1 MCVFAARFV
10 MRVLPAAALGV
21 PLSTSLVTALH
32 AQALTPDMMVP
43 TQGGFAPPS
52 RSPLRP
58 TPPADDPN
66 ERASA
71 LRDTIAPSRIGATP
85 VYGVPAASGASDTG
99 FDSLNRKRKQPRLY
113 PGAPKPKT
121 VGPGNPQI
129 ALPPP
134 KRVETPV
141 PPAVAGTVA
150 GQPPRRRLRPDDDPF
165 GQVGFYTGGFLTKA
179 AVELSGGYDTN
190 PGRISTPKGSW
201 LYMISP
207 ELLATSDWQRHSVV
221 VDLRGSFTGYGSTF
235 PSTLTSVSP
244 IPTVID
250 RPDFTGKIDGRLD
263 VTRETRINSEL
274 RLRVGTD
281 NPGSPNVQ
289 VGLDKYP
296 IYTTTGATI
305 GVEQD
310 LSRFQVS
317 LAGTI
322 DHTQY
327 QNSKLTDGT
336 SASNDD
342 RNFDQYGG
350 IARVTYDLTPGIKPF
365 AEFEA
370 DTRVHQLYFD
380 NQGFA
385 RDSTGGYLKGGTTF
399 EFSRLLTGDFA
410 IGYQLRDYA
419 DPRLNRLQGLLT
431 SGSLVWT
438 ATGLTTVR
446 FNATSSIDET
456 TLPFAS
462 GSISRDYSLTVD
474 HAFRR
479 WLIGSIKA
487 GYGTTDYDGERND
500 KRYYVEGDLVYKLS
514 RTLQIK
520 GSVRQDWLDSNAP
533 GASAHGT
540 VVMLGVR
547 VQR

>member
-1 MCVFAARFV
+1 
-10 MRVLPAAALGV
+10 MRVSAVRFAMAAVFCASFV
-21 PLSTSLVTALH
+21 SELH
-32 AQALTPDMMVP
+32 AQALTPDMMAP
-43 TQGGFAPPS
+43 TQGGFAPLS

-58 TPPADDPN
+58 TPTADDPN
-66 ERASA
+66 ERASG
-71 LRDTIAPSRIGATP
+71 LRDTLPPSRNGVAQSFN
-85 VYGVPAASGASDTG
+85 VPAASGASGTG
-99 FDSLNRKRKQPRLY
+99 FDSLNRKRQQPKLY
-113 PGAPKPKT
+113 PGAPKPKA

-129 ALPPP
+129 VLPPR

-141 PPAVAGTVA
+141 PAAVAGTAA
-150 GQPPRRRLRPDDDPF
+150 GQPPRRRLKTDEDPF

-190 PGRISTPKGSW
+190 PGRISSPKGSW

-207 ELLATSDWQRHSVV
+207 ELLAQSQWQRHSVV
-221 VDLRGSFTGYGSTF
+221 VDLRGSFTGYGTTF
-235 PSTLTSVSP
+235 PSTVSDVSP
-244 IPTVID
+244 VPTVID

-263 VTRETRINSEL
+263 VTRDTRINSEL

-296 IYTTTGATI
+296 IYTTTGGTL
-305 GVEQD
+305 GVEHD
-310 LSRFQVS
+310 FGRLQVS
-317 LAGTI
+317 LAGTAE
-322 DHTQY
+322 HTQY
-327 QNSKLTDGT
+327 QDSKLTDGT
-336 SASNDD
+336 SASNEG
-342 RNFDQYGG
+342 RNYDQYGG

-370 DTRVHQLYFD
+370 DTRVHQLAVD
-380 NQGFA
+380 NQGFD
-385 RDSTGGYLKGGTTF
+385 RNSTGGYLKGGTTF
-399 EFSRLLTGDFA
+399 EFSRLLTGEMA
-410 IGYQLRDYA
+410 VGYAMRDYQ

-438 ATGLTTVR
+438 ASGLTTVR

-462 GSISRDYSLTVD
+462 GSLSRDYSITVD

-479 WLIGSIKA
+479 WLIGSVKA
-487 GYGTTDYDGERND
+487 GYGTTNYDGERND

-514 RTLQIK
+514 RTVHIK
-520 GSVRQDWLDSNAP
+520 GSVRQDWLDSSAP
-533 GASAHGT
+533 GASANGT

>member
-1 MCVFAARFV
+1 MFAAGFGATFA
-10 MRVLPAAALGV
+10 MAFALSGGFC
-21 PLSTSLVTALH
+21 TTLH
-32 AQALTPDMMVP
+32 AQALTPEMMAP
-43 TQGGFAPPS
+43 AQGGFAPLN
-52 RSPLRP
+52 RSPLRK
-58 TPPADDPN
+58 TSDVTNNGDPANTGDTTGT
-66 ERASA
+66 
-71 LRDTIAPSRIGATP
+71 LRDTIAPSRVGAIP
-85 VYGVPAASGASDTG
+85 SYGAPAATGASDTG
-99 FDSLNRKRKQPRLY
+99 YDSLNRKRKTPKLY
-113 PGAPKPKT
+113 PGAPKPKV
-121 VGPGNPQI
+121 VGPGNPTI
-129 ALPPP
+129 ETPPP
-134 KRVETPV
+134 KRVETPI

-150 GQPPRRRLRPDDDPF
+150 GQPPRRRLKYDDDPF
-165 GQVGFYTGGFLTKA
+165 GQTGFYTGTFLTKA

-190 PGRISTPKGSW
+190 PGRISTAKGSS

-207 ELLATSDWQRHSVV
+207 ELLMTSDWSRHSVV
-221 VDLRGSFTGYGSTF
+221 VDLRGSFTGYGATF
-235 PSTLTSVSP
+235 PSDISTVSP
-244 IPTVID
+244 VPTVID
-250 RPDFTGKIDGRLD
+250 HPDFTGKIDGRLD
-263 VTRETRINSEL
+263 MTRETRINSEL

-296 IYTTTGATI
+296 IYTTSGGTL

-317 LAGTI
+317 LAGTA

-327 QNSKLTDGT
+327 QNSRLTDGT

-342 RNFDQYGG
+342 RNYDQYGG
-350 IARVTYDLTPGIKPF
+350 IARVNYDLTPGIKPF
-365 AEFEA
+365 VEFEA
-370 DTRVHQLYFD
+370 DTRVHQLNRDF
-380 NQGFA
+380 QGFQ
-385 RDSTGGYLKGGTTF
+385 RDSTGGYLKGGSTF
-399 EFSRLLTGDFA
+399 EFSRLLTGDMA
-410 IGYQLRDYA
+410 IGYAMRDYQ

-438 ATGLTTVR
+438 ASGLTTVR

-462 GSISRDYSLTVD
+462 GSLSRDYSLTVD
-474 HAFRR
+474 HDLRR
-479 WLIGSIKA
+479 WLTASFKG
-487 GYGTTDYDGERND
+487 GYGTTDYDGERRD

-520 GSVRQDWLDSNAP
+520 GSLRQDWLDSNVP
-533 GASAHGT
+533 GASASGT